1 MIDNWWQTEL
11 GGPALGTSPT
21 YAMRPGKCGV
31 SVPGSEADVVDEARK
46 VLERDGTFKQRVALE
61 NEKPVTVRGSW
72 QFDPRSERTR
82 LDLYGSL
89 VVDNGFGK
97 LRTDWRK
104 VEPGLVSL
112 PVEMLWF
119 KITIGSGGEF
129 PYLKQ

>member
-1 MIDNWWQTEL
+1 
-11 GGPALGTSPT
+11 
-21 YAMRPGKCGV
+21 
-31 SVPGSEADVVDEARK
+31 
-46 VLERDGTFKQRVALE
+46 
-61 NEKPVTVRGSW
+61 
-72 QFDPRSERTR
+72 
-82 LDLYGSL
+82 